1 MTPAEVERLGDER
14 GALITRVNDRR
25 EIETA
30 EDVEV
35 SFADPDD
42 AVRERV
48 REMGLSEAGL
58 DIDDAVRDP
67 ELAESNV
74 RDRVRQRVEAVLD
87 GDDDDSAGETADTAD
102 PETPEDPNAGEEPDD
117 QAQATTMEEFQ

>member
-1 MTPAEVERLGDER
+1 VTPAEVERLGDER

-25 EIETA
+25 EVETS

-58 DIDDAVRDP
+58 DVDDAVRDP

-74 RDRVRQRVEAVLD
+74 RARVRERVKAVLD
-87 GDDDDSAGETADTAD
+87 GDDGSPDATAEPGES
-102 PETPEDPNAGEEPDD
+102 ETSEGSQPAEEPGD

>member
-1 MTPAEVERLGDER
+1 
-14 GALITRVNDRR
+14 
-25 EIETA
+25 
-30 EDVEV
+30 
-35 SFADPDD
+35 
-42 AVRERV
+42 
-48 REMGLSEAGL
+48 MGLSEAGL